1 MSRERITIVV
11 YALGIAPLFFFG
23 PSGYT
28 VAVAILLLAI
38 SVARPVLD
46 WAAGLIRRSE
56 PDGRGETSDL
66 KRRDTI
72 PTVPR

>member
-28 VAVAILLLAI
+28 ASVAILLLAM

-46 WAAGLIRRSE
+46 WASGLIRRSKPE
-56 PDGRGETSDL
+56 GQAKMSDL
-66 KRRDTI
+66 KRRHTI